1 MLKLAGFWNFTSSRT
16 EGKSQM
22 LQWPFW
28 NVFFFFIWKFQLNF
42 FDEYVTA
49 SLIYFKGFSK
59 LNIPIFRLMY
69 VPIYNI
75 FIKHQNHLQII
86 SIQFSK
92 EKRLISKR
100 VNVCFLRCIQR
111 SLFLNTSTFTIR
123 NNICRNT

>member
-1 MLKLAGFWNFTSSRT
+1 MLKLASFWNFTSSRT

-22 LQWPFW
+22 LQCPFW
-28 NVFFFFIWKFQLNF
+28 DVFFSYMEMQVNF

-92 EKRLISKR
+92 EKRSSSKR
-100 VNVCFLRCIQR
+100 VNVCFWRCIQR
-111 SLFLNTSTFTIR
+111 SFFLNTSTFTIR